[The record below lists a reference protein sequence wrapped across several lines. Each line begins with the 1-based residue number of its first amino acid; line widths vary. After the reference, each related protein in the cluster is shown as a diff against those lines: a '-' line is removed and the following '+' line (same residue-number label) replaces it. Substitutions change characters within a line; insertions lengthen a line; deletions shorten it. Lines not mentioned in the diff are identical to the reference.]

1 MATHGDTGMN
11 EEEKPMD
18 PGVIPKTYTTVRMG
32 KIKEYL
38 CFYFSRIVDSCS
50 YVYSFEVLLCRKYV
64 CMYRTSNIFTELFF
78 LNLCRVHLLPTKYLL
93 VNPAPTA
100 VNYVQ
105 DLNSIFGG
113 KF

>member
-1 MATHGDTGMN
+1 MVSVPCDKFYWGMNMATHGDTGMN

-38 CFYFSRIVDSCS
+38 CFYFSRIVDPGS

-64 CMYRTSNIFTELFF
+64 CMYQNYEGLQTFF
-78 LNLCRVHLLPTKYLL
+78 
-93 VNPAPTA
+93 
-100 VNYVQ
+100 
-105 DLNSIFGG
+105 F
-113 KF
+113 